1 MVYSVWKPVLFI
13 FILISLSVSSWGQ
26 GVILFN
32 NYIDIEELGNPFQH
46 PEWGLYYLNPFTPNA
61 PPVQFAQGMMS
72 SPVLSPDGSTLV
84 FAAPHIK
91 IQKAIGLYSVPVSGG
106 IPTVISH
113 MIGEAGNPS
122 FSPDGSMVVY
132 EVFLP
137 GSGGG
142 QPTPTPTQGLPLQPG
157 PGNSLLKPQQG
168 DFIFPAANPFIAIA
182 RMDGSDAEGVY
193 HKALP
198 HQGIQQAWSRPSWHP
213 TDMNRIAVSIRNA
226 NQVMQEHPSIP
237 PLFGAGI
244 YVVSPDAS
252 NIRLLFTPMQP
263 DIINGIFAW
272 EEDTAPAWSPDGQRI
287 AYVRQFIELNRP
299 TIYSIYIMRADG
311 SDAPGV
317 PVTPQFNNLADVGG
331 INQITWSP
339 DGQWLA
345 FSVSTEIQSGVPAGY
360 DLFMVKTD
368 GSNLTQITRN
378 AESNRPFWISGDTLP
393 ANFSQPSQDQL
404 TPTPVP
410 PGPTPSATP
419 STGGSGY
426 DLKVDQVFI
435 VQDDGGGSFDD
446 DVEITNPTVG
456 QSIRFVTYISNP
468 GSQPVPNYTVDLY
481 VNGELYNSGTAE
493 TGLPA
498 GDWDRWRSSP
508 WTANAPGTYTFEWR
522 FTVPG
527 DSNPSD
533 NSMTGTIT
541 VLAEG
546 GPTPTISQPTAT
558 PVPLPTSTPLPPPT
572 ATPPPTGGGY
582 NLSLENLYI
591 VQDDGGGSLDDDV
604 EISEIFVGQGIRFYA
619 LVRNTGDQ
627 PIPSYT
633 AELYINGELYNS
645 STAENPLAAG
655 QTQRWRSTPW
665 TADRGGFHTFE
676 WRFIVPGD
684 ANPNDNTQS
693 VTFPV
698 ATGGGPFP
706 TATPTIPPNPTP
718 PPGTGDSLVYEF
730 NGSSLA
736 EMGWSELPGGFTGK
750 PAGSVT
756 VADFA
761 VGLFPN
767 SQDHRGLEI
776 RVDPGAVGFI
786 YLTQPVQSN
795 VPVLMRLTVRTD
807 RQDASVAIAALKG
820 NLGAGASDGSIASMI
835 PANSSSYTNQ
845 PGTLMLVYK
854 PDGSNMISPVIQ
866 VASNSASDQ
875 IEVSIDRLEI
885 IPLDPAQNYSGSLFG
900 N

>member
-331 INQITWSP
+331 ISRSP
-339 DGQWLA
+339 GHRMDNGSP
-345 FSVSTEIQSGVPAGY
+345 SVSPP
-360 DLFMVKTD
+360 
-368 GSNLTQITRN
+368 R
-378 AESNRPFWISGDTLP
+378 
-393 ANFSQPSQDQL
+393 FSQEFLPDMTSLWSKLTAVISPRSPEMQKATVPSGYPAIPCPRISASHLRINLPQHQSPPDQL
-404 TPTPVP
+404 LP
-410 PGPTPSATP
+410 PHHQPEA
-419 STGGSGY
+419 
-426 DLKVDQVFI
+426 VDM
-435 VQDDGGGSFDD
+435 
-446 DVEITNPTVG
+446 
-456 QSIRFVTYISNP
+456 ISRWTRCL
-468 GSQPVPNYTVDLY
+468 SCRM
-481 VNGELYNSGTAE
+481 TAGAVLM
-493 TGLPA
+493 TMSRSPIPQ
-498 GDWDRWRSSP
+498 WDRV
-508 WTANAPGTYTFEWR
+508 F
-522 FTVPG
+522 
-527 DSNPSD
+527 
-533 NSMTGTIT
+533 
-541 VLAEG
+541 
-546 GPTPTISQPTAT
+546 
-558 PVPLPTSTPLPPPT
+558 
-572 ATPPPTGGGY
+572 
-582 NLSLENLYI
+582 
-591 VQDDGGGSLDDDV
+591 
-604 EISEIFVGQGIRFYA
+604 
-619 LVRNTGDQ
+619 
-627 PIPSYT
+627 
-633 AELYINGELYNS
+633 
-645 STAENPLAAG
+645 
-655 QTQRWRSTPW
+655 
-665 TADRGGFHTFE
+665 
-676 WRFIVPGD
+676 
-684 ANPNDNTQS
+684 
-693 VTFPV
+693 
-698 ATGGGPFP
+698 
-706 TATPTIPPNPTP
+706 
-718 PPGTGDSLVYEF
+718 
-730 NGSSLA
+730 
-736 EMGWSELPGGFTGK
+736 
-750 PAGSVT
+750 
-756 VADFA
+756 
-761 VGLFPN
+761 GL
-767 SQDHRGLEI
+767 
-776 RVDPGAVGFI
+776 
-786 YLTQPVQSN
+786 
-795 VPVLMRLTVRTD
+795 
-807 RQDASVAIAALKG
+807 
-820 NLGAGASDGSIASMI
+820 
-835 PANSSSYTNQ
+835 
-845 PGTLMLVYK
+845 
-854 PDGSNMISPVIQ
+854 
-866 VASNSASDQ
+866 
-875 IEVSIDRLEI
+875 
-885 IPLDPAQNYSGSLFG
+885 
-900 N
+900 